1 MNFYMFKLFLV
12 KFVVLMVVVCSVGV
26 GVVLVVELVKIVVI
40 NWVDVFVVVNVVK
53 YVFEMQFK
61 QLVQFV
67 QVDIGIQY
75 QGVVCGDF
83 DIMVGGWL
91 LVIYGVYY
99 VKYKSD
105 LDDVGIIYIGGKNGW
120 VVLIYILELELLLVV
135 DLNKLEVKSKLSGMI
150 QGIELG
156 GGLMQVLEKM
166 IKVYNLDGYNFQ
178 VLSEVGMLVSV
189 LCVYQLK

>member
-1 MNFYMFKLFLV
+1 M
-12 KFVVLMVVVCSVGV
+12 
-26 GVVLVVELVKIVVI
+26 
-40 NWVDVFVVVNVVK
+40 
-53 YVFEMQFK
+53 
-61 QLVQFV
+61 
-67 QVDIGIQY
+67 
-75 QGVVCGDF
+75 CGDF

-150 QGIELG
+150 
-156 GGLMQVLEKM
+156 
-166 IKVYNLDGYNFQ
+166 
-178 VLSEVGMLVSV
+178 
-189 LCVYQLK
+189 